1 MVKIYK
7 YGLENIKERLD
18 DLPDELSEC
27 HNEDLRVYKEK
38 LFARAD
44 KKKTGKNTVEYLITK
59 FVKNS
64 KVLYELDMTINGMYT
79 ETVFVLDTQKLSYI
93 AAALNWIEW
102 MQKSPRY
109 LRDTCNAQIKL
120 AGEFMIEL
128 LEQHDINCPIQAK
141 IIDLLDD
148 KESLFQ
154 DCDWLEKFITEA
166 DED

>member
-79 ETVFVLDTQKLSYI
+79 ETVFVLDTPKLSYI

-128 LEQHDINCPIQAK
+128 LEKHDINCPIQAK